1 MSCILI
7 LIDVKKINFLHCCL
21 KLMIQYGYME
31 TKDKCMKIEWGRA
44 EFSVLKNRKH
54 MQLNQ
59 IELE

>member
-1 MSCILI
+1 
-7 LIDVKKINFLHCCL
+7 
-21 KLMIQYGYME
+21 MIQYGYME

-44 EFSVLKNRKH
+44 EFSVIKNRKH